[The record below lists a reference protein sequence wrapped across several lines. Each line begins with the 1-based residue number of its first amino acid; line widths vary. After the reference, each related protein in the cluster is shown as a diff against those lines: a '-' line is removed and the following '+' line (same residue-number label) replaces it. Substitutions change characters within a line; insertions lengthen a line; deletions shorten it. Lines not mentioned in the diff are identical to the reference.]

1 MQKTQNIEHL
11 LQTKFLSSSKFSMDI
26 ENLVKDSNGSLNYID
41 AIVTYC
47 EDNDIE
53 IESITKLLSKPLKE
67 KLKVDAQRMNFIKK
81 SSNAKLPI

>member
-1 MQKTQNIEHL
+1 
-11 LQTKFLSSSKFSMDI
+11 MDI
-26 ENLVKDSNGSLNYID
+26 ENLVRDSSGSLNYID

-47 EDNDIE
+47 EENDIE

-67 KLKVDAQRMNFIKK
+67 KLKADAQRMNFIKK

>member
-1 MQKTQNIEHL
+1 MQKNRNIEDL
-11 LQTKFLSSSKFSMDI
+11 LNSKFLNTSKFSMDI
-26 ENLVKDSNGSLNYID
+26 ENLVRDSSGSLNYID

-47 EDNDIE
+47 EENDIE

-67 KLKVDAQRMNFIKK
+67 KLKADAQRMNFIKK